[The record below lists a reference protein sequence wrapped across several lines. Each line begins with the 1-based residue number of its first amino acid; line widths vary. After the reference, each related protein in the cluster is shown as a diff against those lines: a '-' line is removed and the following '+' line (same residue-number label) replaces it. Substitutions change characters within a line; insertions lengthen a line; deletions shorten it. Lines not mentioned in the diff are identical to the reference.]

1 MKRLTTLVM
10 TLLATIA
17 IGANS
22 NIMHLTLEETIL
34 LARTQSLDAAVAL
47 DEWRAA

>member
-22 NIMHLTLEETIL
+22 NIMHLTLEETWLKSHCSIKTCL
-34 LARTQSLDAAVAL
+34 L
-47 DEWRAA
+47 